1 MYKSMVFVVLLLCGR
16 LALAAP
22 GGRSSGTASGII
34 QGGESILGGL
44 TEVLDVEKEVSEKA
58 TEVFSTVKHLV
69 EIAEDMIK
77 RMTLEMEFVE
87 REHLKLMSNYTTE
100 FHSAKSE
107 LREARQALR
116 KLAERTDIEVK
127 SMLGYLK
134 YYDST
139 NNNEEK
145 AFYLKKQID
154 VLKTL
159 MKETK
164 VLLTEV
170 QAKYNNSIK
179 NLGQIGF
186 SMSIIIQ
193 KLEKKTDVASEEHE
207 EWTTKART
215 GVYGTC
221 SVSITSLIF
230 ADIFGCV
237 GICSAINGVACGS
250 AIAAIEVQIAETE
263 ATLMRMK
270 MASERVEKEVGGVED
285 VIKNAK
291 NTISDELKII
301 GKWEVNA
308 KSVETLIEENSI
320 EYIKKFDGLRNDFK
334 NKLIG
339 LQDVVREFLAQPVI
353 LFKD

>member
-1 MYKSMVFVVLLLCGR
+1 MVFVVLLLCGR

-22 GGRSSGTASGII
+22 GGRSTGRSTGTASGII

-44 TEVLDVEKEVSEKA
+44 TEVLDVEKDISEKA

-77 RMTLEMEFVE
+77 RMYLEMEFVE

-116 KLAERTDIEVK
+116 KLAERTDIDVK
-127 SMLGYLK
+127 SILGYLK

-154 VLKTL
+154 VLKNL

-186 SMSIIIQ
+186 SMSIIVQ
-193 KLEKKTDVASEEHE
+193 KLGKKTDVASEEYQ
-207 EWTTKART
+207 EWTTMARA

-221 SVSITSLIF
+221 SGTITGLIF
-230 ADIFGCV
+230 ADVFGCL
-237 GICSAINGVACGS
+237 G
-250 AIAAIEVQIAETE
+250 
-263 ATLMRMK
+263 
-270 MASERVEKEVGGVED
+270 KE
-285 VIKNAK
+285 
-291 NTISDELKII
+291 S
-301 GKWEVNA
+301 
-308 KSVETLIEENSI
+308 
-320 EYIKKFDGLRNDFK
+320 F
-334 NKLIG
+334 
-339 LQDVVREFLAQPVI
+339 
-353 LFKD
+353 